1 MKQHLFSAT
10 LSTMTAV
17 LATVVLASIAVPAQA
32 QSAGS
37 WMVRAGATRIK
48 PDVDSGDLTA
58 PSFPGTKADIRADTQ
73 FSGGITYMLTDNVS
87 IDVPLAL
94 PYKHEIDGAGAIQ
107 GVGKIGEVKS
117 LPITVLA
124 QYRFLD
130 VGSPIRPYLGAGAT
144 YAKFYKAKSTA
155 ALSAL
160 TGGTTEN
167 PTTLDVD
174 SKLAATVQAGASF
187 AFAPHWFLD
196 AALLK
201 TFLKTTTHLSTGQTL
216 DAKLNPTTLTVGV
229 GYTF

>member
-1 MKQHLFSAT
+1 MKHHI
-10 LSTMTAV
+10 LSTSAAIFAGA
-17 LATVVLASIAVPAQA
+17 LIASIAVPAEA

-48 PDVDSGDLTA
+48 PNVDSGDLTA

-94 PYKHEIDGAGAIQ
+94 PYKHELDGAGAIQ

-117 LPITVLA
+117 LPMTVLA

-130 VGSPIRPYLGAGAT
+130 ASSPIRPYLGAGPT

-160 TGGTTEN
+160 TGGTTAN

-196 AALLK
+196 AAVLK

-216 DAKLNPTTLTVGV
+216 DAKLNPTTFTVGV

>member
-1 MKQHLFSAT
+1 MKLHIFSTSAAIVAGA
-10 LSTMTAV
+10 LI
-17 LATVVLASIAVPAQA
+17 ASIAVPAEA
-32 QSAGS
+32 QSAGN

-48 PDVDSGDLTA
+48 PNVDSGDLTA

-73 FSGGITYMLTDNVS
+73 FSGGITYMWTDNVS

-117 LPITVLA
+117 LPMTILA

-130 VGSPIRPYLGAGAT
+130 VGSPIRPYLGAGPT

-160 TGGTTEN
+160 TGGTTAN
-167 PTTLDVD
+167 PTTLEID

-187 AFAPHWFLD
+187 AFAPRWFLD
-196 AALLK
+196 AAVLR
-201 TFLKTTTHLSTGQTL
+201 TFLRTTSHLSTGQTL
-216 DAKLNPTTLTVGV
+216 DTKLNPTTFTVGV